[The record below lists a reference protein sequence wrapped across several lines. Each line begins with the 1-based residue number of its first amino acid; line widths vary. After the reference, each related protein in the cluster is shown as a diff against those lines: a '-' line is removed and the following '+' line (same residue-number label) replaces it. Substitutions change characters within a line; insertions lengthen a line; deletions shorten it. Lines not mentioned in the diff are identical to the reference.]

1 MAYTYAWEIKNLRKV
16 STNDI
21 NNAIIGTQWKVTATN
36 ADGITGQFDGATP
49 FDLHTI
55 DTGSFTPFDELTEEK
70 VLGWSKDVVSGSAS
84 TSYWMHINQQI
95 TKQISE
101 KTNVITEVGTYDL
114 PWSTGSLSDIIPPA
128 PVVE

>member
-1 MAYTYAWEIKNLRKV
+1 MAYTYAWEIRNLRKV

-21 NNAIIGTQWKVTATN
+21 NDAIIGTQWRVVATN
-36 ADGITGQFDGATP
+36 ADGVTGQFDGATP

-55 DTGSFTPFDELTEEK
+55 DTGSFTPFEDLTEEQ
-70 VLGWSKDVVSGSAS
+70 VLGWIKDVVSGSAS
-84 TSYWMHINQQI
+84 TSYWTHINQQI

-101 KTNVITEVGTYDL
+101 KTNIVTEVGTYDL

-128 PVVE
+128 PVV

>member
-1 MAYTYAWEIKNLRKV
+1 MAYTYAWEIRNLRKV

-21 NNAIIGTQWKVTATN
+21 NDAIIGTQWRVVATN
-36 ADGITGQFDGATP
+36 ADGVTGQFDGATP

-55 DTGSFTPFDELTEEK
+55 DTGSFTPFEELTEQQ
-70 VLGWSKDVVSGSAS
+70 VLGWIKDVVSGSAS
-84 TSYWMHINQQI
+84 TSYWTHINQQI

-101 KTNVITEVGTYDL
+101 KTNIVTEVGTYDL

-128 PVVE
+128 PVV

>member
-1 MAYTYAWEIKNLRKV
+1 MAYTYAWEIRNLRKV

-21 NNAIIGTQWKVTATN
+21 NDAIIGTQWRVVATN
-36 ADGITGQFDGATP
+36 ADGVTGQFDGATP

-55 DTGSFTPFDELTEEK
+55 DTGSFTPFEELTEEQ
-70 VLGWSKDVVSGSAS
+70 VLGWIKDMVSGSAS
-84 TSYWMHINQQI
+84 TSYWTHINQQI

-101 KTNVITEVGTYDL
+101 KTNIVTEVGTYDL

-128 PVVE
+128 PVV

>member
-1 MAYTYAWEIKNLRKV
+1 MAYTYAWEIRNLRKV

-21 NNAIIGTQWKVTATN
+21 NDAIIGTQWRVIATN
-36 ADGITGQFDGATP
+36 ADGVTGQFDGATP

-55 DTGSFTPFDELTEEK
+55 DTGSFTPFEELTEEQ
-70 VLGWSKDVVSGSAS
+70 VLGWIKDVVSGSAS
-84 TSYWMHINQQI
+84 TSYWTHINQQI

-101 KTNVITEVGTYDL
+101 KTNIVTEVGTYDL

-128 PVVE
+128 PVV

>member
-1 MAYTYAWEIKNLRKV
+1 MAYTYAWEIRNLRKV

-21 NNAIIGTQWKVTATN
+21 NDAIIGTQWRVVATN
-36 ADGITGQFDGATP
+36 ADGVTGQFDGATP

-55 DTGSFTPFDELTEEK
+55 DTGSFTPFEELTEEQ
-70 VLGWSKDVVSGSAS
+70 VLGWIKDVVSGSAS
-84 TSYWMHINQQI
+84 TSYWTHINQQI

-101 KTNVITEVGTYDL
+101 KTNIVTEVGTYDL

-128 PVVE
+128 PVV

>member
-70 VLGWSKDVVSGSAS
+70 VLGWIKDVVSGSAS